1 MCFCVKET
9 FTYVPGNDL
18 LQLLSMIFGNLF
30 IRFLFS
36 SMNKYSLSMAFAF
49 CETWI
54 NSMLSCWLP
63 ELISVYL
70 WWILL
75 STSPSR
81 CMRVL
86 MSVQWDESSHG
97 MKISSF
103 WEQKKHIVTIA
114 WVYHKDFRYVFSSN
128 IFHLKAQSLLRLI
141 AGWQCGSFSELLYF
155 TFSYLFLTDRLHL

>member
-103 WEQKKHIVTIA
+103 WEQKKHCDHSLSLSQGFPICIFFKHLPFESAIFAEAYSRMTIWQLFRVIVFHFFI
-114 WVYHKDFRYVFSSN
+114 FISN
-128 IFHLKAQSLLRLI
+128 R
-141 AGWQCGSFSELLYF
+141 
-155 TFSYLFLTDRLHL
+155 